1 MDEAQILPSPSPQGE
16 GTRVLA
22 PFSLGRR
29 VGDEGNRDLESA
41 AVVSLF
47 NPRLHNWA
55 DHFTWTADGTRMVR
69 LTPMGRATCDRL
81 DVNDDRYQGERSIT
95 EARSLWVEAGWHP
108 PGDDPRQSE

>member
-1 MDEAQILPSPSPQGE
+1 
-16 GTRVLA
+16 
-22 PFSLGRR
+22 
-29 VGDEGNRDLESA
+29 
-41 AVVSLF
+41 
-47 NPRLHNWA
+47 
-55 DHFTWTADGTRMVR
+55 MVR